1 MKEEED
7 KVDDT
12 WVAELEEAQEEL
24 REILKSPS
32 GTRSRRGNA
41 LKACSMLRQWK
52 KLDASTKKGLKV

>member
-7 KVDDT
+7 KVDNKYEPVDCT

-32 GTRSRRGNA
+32 GTKSRRGDA
-41 LKACSMLRQWK
+41 LKA
-52 KLDASTKKGLKV
+52 

>member
-7 KVDDT
+7 KVDNS

-32 GTRSRRGNA
+32 GTQSRRGDA
-41 LKACSMLRQWK
+41 LKA
-52 KLDASTKKGLKV
+52 